1 LIRKEEAGSTN
12 MVLGDMIN
20 NGLLNTDTVL
30 ITDYQA
36 LGKGQ
41 GQNMWHSRKGMN
53 ILLSWF
59 IRPAFLSA
67 SDQFMISKLVSLA
80 LIDHLERYLG
90 NIYIKWP
97 NDILVGTRKI
107 AGILIEH
114 SLMMDRITHSII
126 GIGLNV
132 NQDAFPSY
140 PVTPTSLYMETG
152 RQTDLEKQLRQLMK
166 ALYKRYE
173 QLRHGDKKGID
184 EAYLEHLFRYR
195 KPSLFASGD
204 TLFEGTIRGVNE
216 YGQLLVDVSGETGI
230 YNFQEI
236 QLIFT

>member
-1 LIRKEEAGSTN
+1 
-12 MVLGDMIN
+12 
-20 NGLLNTDTVL
+20 LNEDTVL

-36 LGKGQ
+36 HGKGQ
-41 GQNMWHSRKGMN
+41 GQNTWHSENGMN

-67 SDQFMISKLVSLA
+67 SHQFLISKFVSLA

-107 AGILIEH
+107 AGILIAH

-132 NQDAFPSY
+132 NQDVFPSF
-140 PVTPTSLYMETG
+140 PVTPTSLYLETG
-152 RQTDLEKQLRQLMK
+152 RQVDLEKQLRQVMK

-173 QLRHGDKKGID
+173 QLRNGDKKGID

-195 KPSLFASGD
+195 KPSLFAFGD
-204 TLFEGTIRGVNE
+204 NVFEGSIRGVNE
-216 YGQLLVDVSGETGI
+216 YGQLLVEVSGETRI

-236 QLIFT
+236 QLLFS